1 MVKLG
6 VIKKQFASDGMVGC
20 SKLKQKLNNQTNRA
34 LEQLHGFRANGAE
47 SGNFELQ
54 IVVSIIQCTM
64 CMAHISAQIICTD
77 CGHTLLR
84 KSTQCNLTHT

>member
-6 VIKKQFASDGMVGC
+6 VIKKQFASDGLVGC

-34 LEQLHGFRANGAE
+34 LEQLHRNGFRANGAE

-54 IVVSIIQCTM
+54 IVV
-64 CMAHISAQIICTD
+64 
-77 CGHTLLR
+77 R
-84 KSTQCNLTHT
+84 

>member
-34 LEQLHGFRANGAE
+34 LEQLHRE
-47 SGNFELQ
+47 PMEQ
-54 IVVSIIQCTM
+54 
-64 CMAHISAQIICTD
+64 
-77 CGHTLLR
+77 
-84 KSTQCNLTHT
+84 NLEILNCK